1 MVSSRMVVAAVGAG
15 GKGVCG
21 GGGDSCPHIGII
33 VEAARGEG
41 WGVRFSHIYL
51 CTRKI
56 SVETIRSQSDQT
68 GT

>member
-1 MVSSRMVVAAVGAG
+1 MVVVVAAAGAG
-15 GKGVCG
+15 GGTGWVLWRRWRLA
-21 GGGDSCPHIGII
+21 PHIGII

-41 WGVRFSHIYL
+41 WGVRFLIYL